1 MLMKSYWITH
11 KGKRIFITDFS
22 NCGTNAD
29 MLRKECDA
37 VKTTLASEPAKSVC
51 TVVNIDG
58 TFVNEGILQ
67 AVRETIP
74 VTNKYVKRRAI
85 IGLSGFRKHFIF
97 LVSKFVGDV
106 NYTPFDTL
114 NEALDWIVLENL

>member
-1 MLMKSYWITH
+1 MKSHWTTH
-11 KGKRIFITDFS
+11 QGKRIFLTDFS

-29 MLRKECDA
+29 ALREECDA
-37 VKTTLASEPAKSVC
+37 VKAALANEPAKSVC
-51 TVVNIDG
+51 TIVNIDG
-58 TFVNEGILQ
+58 TFVNEGIIQ
-67 AVRETIP
+67 AVRELIP
-74 VTNKYVKRRAI
+74 ITNQYVKRRAI
-85 IGLSGFRKHFIF
+85 IGLKGFRKHFIF